1 VSKSEQVIIIGGGL
15 AGCEAA
21 WQLLRRGHAV
31 QMYEMK
37 PQKFSP
43 AHKME
48 NLAELVC
55 SNSLKSNSLDNAHG
69 LLKEEMRR
77 LHSLIIEAADSTAVA
92 AGSALA
98 VDRAQFAQEV
108 EAKLKAHKNFS
119 LDRTEITTIPQDSL
133 TIIAT
138 GPLTSEA
145 MAQDITKV
153 LNSAAI
159 EKRNLMGLFKN
170 VQMQGAQ
177 KTEPRGVYEHT
188 SSGAVC
194 SATQQMSVF
203 QQPHSSYLY
212 FYDAIAPIIEA
223 DSIDINKVF
232 RASRYDKGTPDYLNC
247 PLSEEEYKRF
257 RQELLAGEKV
267 AAKLFEDVKH
277 FEGCLPVEV
286 LAERGEDTLA
296 FGPMKPVGLIDP
308 RTGAMPYAVVQLRR
322 ENTAGTLFNL
332 VGFQTKLTWPEQRR
346 VFRLIPGLEKAEF
359 ARYGSIHR
367 NTFIHSPSL
376 LTPSLQLKNNQ
387 NVLFAGQITGVEGYT
402 ESAAMGLLAGLN
414 AAFIMEG
421 KILQPPPSQTAIG
434 ALVNYIVAPESSA
447 RFQPMN
453 INFGLLESLPSK
465 KMKKKERNSRL
476 VNQAMQFLNEWIAN
490 QNLE

>member
-1 VSKSEQVIIIGGGL
+1 MNFPQVTIIGGGL

-77 LHSLIIEAADSTAVA
+77 LNSLIITAADETAVA

-98 VDRAQFAQEV
+98 VDRVLFSKKVEEKLQF
-108 EAKLKAHKNFS
+108 HKNFF
-119 LDRTEITTIPQDSL
+119 LDRAEVKTIPQDSL

-145 MAQDITKV
+145 MAQEIA
-153 LNSAAI
+153 LLLGS
-159 EKRNLMGLFKN
+159 F
-170 VQMQGAQ
+170 
-177 KTEPRGVYEHT
+177 H
-188 SSGAVC
+188 
-194 SATQQMSVF
+194 
-203 QQPHSSYLY
+203 LY
-212 FYDAIAPIIEA
+212 FYDAIAPIVEA
-223 DSIDINKVF
+223 DSINMDKVF
-232 RASRYDKGTPDYLNC
+232 WASRYDKGTPDYLNC
-247 PLSEEEYKRF
+247 PLSEEEYKHF
-257 RQELLAGEKV
+257 RQELLTGEKV
-267 AAKLFEDVKH
+267 TAKSFEDVKY

-286 LAERGEDTLA
+286 LAARGEDTLA
-296 FGPMKPVGLIDP
+296 FGPMKPVGLINP
-308 RTGAMPYAVVQLRR
+308 QTGIMPYAVVQLRR
-322 ENTAGTLFNL
+322 ENLSGTLFNM

-346 VFRLIPGLEKAEF
+346 IFQLIPGLENVKF
-359 ARYGSIHR
+359 ACYGSIHR

-376 LTPSLQLKNNQ
+376 LKSSLQLKNNE
-387 NVLFAGQITGVEGYT
+387 NVFFAGQITGVEGYT
-402 ESAAMGLLAGLN
+402 ESTAMGLLAGLN
-414 AAFIMEG
+414 AAFIIEN
-421 KILQPPPSQTAIG
+421 KKLQPPPTQTAIG
-434 ALVNYIVAPESSA
+434 SLLRYITSPESVD

-453 INFGLLESLPSK
+453 INFGLLDTLHGKKLKKREKNVLYVSQALRSLNDW
-465 KMKKKERNSRL
+465 M
-476 VNQAMQFLNEWIAN
+476 AN
-490 QNLE
+490 QNLT